1 MSPVFQALRGTG
13 LVLICLLMISQ
24 LGLPNDCQLE
34 FVNGGHGIKNPLAV
48 EGQRQPGTNR
58 DEERT
63 NRTPPSKVTR
73 VFYELYFA
81 CMRLPLLKTW
91 LCCNEI

>member
-1 MSPVFQALRGTG
+1 MSSVFQALQGNG

-34 FVNGGHGIKNPLAV
+34 FVNGGHGIKNPLAI

-63 NRTPPSKVTR
+63 NRTPPTKVTQ
-73 VFYELYFA
+73 VCYELNSA
-81 CMRLPLLKTW
+81 CMRLLLLKTW
-91 LCCNEI
+91 L

>member
-1 MSPVFQALRGTG
+1 MV
-13 LVLICLLMISQ
+13 SQ

-48 EGQRQPGTNR
+48 EGQRPPGTNR

-63 NRTPPSKVTR
+63 NRTPPSKVIR
-73 VFYELYFA
+73 VFCELYFV
-81 CMRLPLLKTW
+81 CIQYTIVIIKDMIML
-91 LCCNEI
+91 